1 MKSFKE
7 SIQISPG
14 RSCQPQKFS
23 GKLHVMFSLSFAQ
36 FGVKEQTQRSALQCP
51 CGSNHPSEAKTF
63 HDTIVTFFRFIEG
76 QTSPLQE
83 IQELKQEAA
92 IAQLCHWKIVELRW
106 CQECVSAGCL
116 QFLSTMINCLHTRLS
131 SVAQDDSSP
140 AARSQHRCRHPFF
153 TFIRFTAERSCL
165 RVRDDWK
172 LLSQTPEASRSKMVS
187 ASTSASS

>member
-14 RSCQPQKFS
+14 GLVNHRSFPESSTSCFPSHSRNLGEGTNTAFS
-23 GKLHVMFSLSFAQ
+23 IAMSVW
-36 FGVKEQTQRSALQCP
+36 VKP
-51 CGSNHPSEAKTF
+51 PSEAKTF

-116 QFLSTMINCLHTRLS
+116 QLLSTMINCLHTRLS

-140 AARSQHRCRHPFF
+140 AARSQHRCRHPF
-153 TFIRFTAERSCL
+153 
-165 RVRDDWK
+165 
-172 LLSQTPEASRSKMVS
+172 SRS
-187 ASTSASS
+187 